1 MQNRFIIIF
10 TTIILLGFTCVSD
23 MFGANNFVM
32 RIDTLYPAH
41 FNTTGKDI
49 CPVIYK
55 EGIVFSTDSRDTYS
69 EVFGEAFLD
78 LFFVQDMNSS
88 NGNKIKKFHKKFN
101 TIFHDGPVSFSNDQQ
116 KIFISQ
122 NVYGDKKV
130 SKNKI
135 NRLKIVFSE
144 MNNNSWSQPE
154 EFPYNNKSYSV
165 GHPALSPDGKLLF
178 FTSNMPG
185 GFGKTDI
192 YVSEFINEQWS
203 KPVNLGPEV
212 NTSSKEMFPYVDKH
226 NNLYFS
232 SGGHNGYGKLD
243 IFIAGSIKGEYDVRN
258 LGKEINSP
266 ADDFGFFA
274 YNDFEYIMFSSNRKN
289 GKGQDDIYIA
299 KPTNLKISGIVEAK
313 KSEFPESGVTVEI
326 IKNGE
331 TIDKIKT
338 TADGT
343 FNYYPKSDGQYDLTV
358 IDENFQSLTTKTNP
372 VPFYSNEIIY
382 LKAIP
387 YHYVTGQITSERD
400 GSLEEGVTIELSLDG
415 IIVGTSSS
423 DANGNYKLKVEK
435 DRSYKIRFWK
445 HGYFS
450 QKGDFIYSLIEGDNN
465 TFNVSLKN
473 LGERNIVSI
482 DEIYYDFNKWHIQ
495 KGSKYVLSQLLRLML
510 RYPDMRLVLSSYA
523 DSRGSVDYNMDL
535 SRKRSE
541 AVRNYLVENGI
552 PISRLEIYSYGESKP
567 ITMNYNDGSSESL
580 HQKNRRTEIYID
592 LAKTLQHVNNE
603 I

>member
-1 MQNRFIIIF
+1 
-10 TTIILLGFTCVSD
+10 
-23 MFGANNFVM
+23 
-32 RIDTLYPAH
+32 
-41 FNTTGKDI
+41 
-49 CPVIYK
+49 
-55 EGIVFSTDSRDTYS
+55 
-69 EVFGEAFLD
+69 
-78 LFFVQDMNSS
+78 
-88 NGNKIKKFHKKFN
+88 
-101 TIFHDGPVSFSNDQQ
+101 
-116 KIFISQ
+116 
-122 NVYGDKKV
+122 
-130 SKNKI
+130 
-135 NRLKIVFSE
+135 
-144 MNNNSWSQPE
+144 
-154 EFPYNNKSYSV
+154 
-165 GHPALSPDGKLLF
+165 
-178 FTSNMPG
+178 
-185 GFGKTDI
+185 
-192 YVSEFINEQWS
+192 
-203 KPVNLGPEV
+203 
-212 NTSSKEMFPYVDKH
+212 
-226 NNLYFS
+226 
-232 SGGHNGYGKLD
+232 
-243 IFIAGSIKGEYDVRN
+243 
-258 LGKEINSP
+258 
-266 ADDFGFFA
+266 
-274 YNDFEYIMFSSNRKN
+274 MFSSNRKN